1 MNLSNQS
8 NNDPLYLESLSDGSR
23 YLYFDAAQRPSLA
36 DVEQLLVWIQCMRTE
51 QVNQLVV
58 LNADYLEA
66 WALQKVQQWQQTEVG
81 ERWQVT
87 WYVSDHPQ
95 AIKRSHPSLV
105 NQIAG
110 RSQRSELVVAK
121 ESAQSLSEG
130 SHRDRALWLVEQV
143 SAYFGGD
150 LDQEFIH
157 IRAPEELSGW
167 FTVEEA
173 AAISGLQAVTEE
185 ASEDADF
192 LPFF

>member
-1 MNLSNQS
+1 MTELNRS
-8 NNDPLYLESLSDGSR
+8 NNDPLYLESLSDGTR
-23 YLYFDAAQRPSLA
+23 CLYFDAAQRPSLT
-36 DVEQLLVWIQCMRTE
+36 DVEQLLIWIQCLRTE
-51 QVNQLVV
+51 QVSQLVM

-66 WALQKVQQWQQTEVG
+66 WALQKVQQWQQTEAG

-87 WYVSDHPQ
+87 WYLSDHPQ
-95 AIKRSHPSLV
+95 AMKRSHPSLM

-110 RSQRSELVVAK
+110 RSQRPEIVIAK
-121 ESAQSLSEG
+121 EAAQALSDG

-173 AAISGLQAVTEE
+173 AAIAGLQAVTEE
-185 ASEDADF
+185 ASESADF